1 MDLSKTKTG
10 KRKRAN
16 KRKSGAVPDKPGSKQ
31 HKKESNGST
40 NKERAGSQISRDL
53 KNTSRR
59 EHERH
64 SMSDFDATVAT
75 AGYRGTKNTQIVHL
89 RKKRGAPVKPEH

>member
-1 MDLSKTKTG
+1 M
-10 KRKRAN
+10 
-16 KRKSGAVPDKPGSKQ
+16 PGPKQ
-31 HKKESNGST
+31 HKIESNGST
-40 NKERAGSQISRDL
+40 NKERAGSQISRDQ

-75 AGYRGTKNTQIVHL
+75 AGYRGTKNNQILHL
-89 RKKRGAPVKPEH
+89 RKRKGRSG